1 MPDEFN
7 NNVLEYASA
16 QFGTQETT
24 QEVETAMETTT
35 ETTTTESTQ
44 SPEMGQ
50 ETQSAE
56 TTQTTQIAPE
66 TVASEPDYNK
76 WLEEQTGGTF
86 KDVETFKS
94 ALPKFS
100 EYDSLLTQKA
110 ELEEKLNVKPF
121 QNEFVEKLND
131 FYKSGASED
140 QIKNFIK
147 VSSVDLEKLSP
158 VEVKIAA
165 MVKDGYKEE
174 IAKAIV
180 EQEYPIDSYD
190 EGSTERII
198 LEEKLR
204 VSSQKDLDTLK
215 QYKADISKIDNPL
228 EQLKAQQEQERLTT
242 IAQEEQYKNQVS
254 QVVPKIAEVFTGL
267 GEVVIKPGKEGE
279 SEPMKMSF
287 DYSEDFKSKVPDMIN
302 SYFLDTKSPISEQS
316 VAEAREYINANYLAN
331 NIESILQSNT
341 RHVEAITWEKA
352 VNKYENRTGLPP
364 ESTNVTVDN
373 TQAEQ
378 ASFLQRVAR
387 GG

>member
-1 MPDEFN
+1 MPEEFN

-16 QFGTQETT
+16 QFGTQETP
-24 QEVETAMETTT
+24 QEVATEMGASTENVST
-35 ETTTTESTQ
+35 ETTQT
-44 SPEMGQ
+44 PEMGQ
-50 ETQSAE
+50 ENQTAE
-56 TTQTTQIAPE
+56 STQTTPIVPE
-66 TVASEPDYNK
+66 QVEPDYNK
-76 WLEEQTGGTF
+76 WLDEQSNGTF
-86 KDVETFKS
+86 KDVDSFKS
-94 ALPKFS
+94 ALPKLS
-100 EYDSLLTQKA
+100 EYDTLLSQKA
-110 ELEEKLNVKPF
+110 ELEAKLNVKPF

-147 VSSVDLEKLSP
+147 VSSVDLDQLSP

-165 MVKDGYKEE
+165 MVKSGYKED
-174 IAKAIV
+174 IARVIV

-198 LEEKLR
+198 LQEKLR
-204 VSSQKDLDTLK
+204 VSSQQDLEVLK

-228 EQLKAQQEQERLTT
+228 EKLQAEQEEARLQT
-242 IAQEEQYKNQVS
+242 IAQESQYKSQVS

-267 GEVVIKPGKEGE
+267 GEMTIKPAKEGE
-279 SEPMKMSF
+279 YDAMKMSF
-287 DYSEDFKSKVPDMIN
+287 DYSEDFRTKVPDMVSN
-302 SYFLDTKSPISEQS
+302 YFLDTKSPINEAS

-331 NIESILQSNT
+331 NIESILQANT
-341 RHVEAITWEKA
+341 RHVEAATWEKA

-364 ESTNVTVDN
+364 ETTNVTVDN

-387 GG
+387 GS

>member
-1 MPDEFN
+1 MPEDFN

-24 QEVETAMETTT
+24 QPAETEMGNANEATST
-35 ETTTTESTQ
+35 EANQT
-44 SPEMGQ
+44 PEMGQ
-50 ETQSAE
+50 EAQQSESTQNATIATE
-56 TTQTTQIAPE
+56 TP
-66 TVASEPDYNK
+66 SEPDYNN
-76 WLEEQTGGTF
+76 WLKEQTGGTLT
-86 KDVETFKS
+86 DVEALKS
-94 ALPKFS
+94 ILPKVS
-100 EYDSLLTQKA
+100 EYDALLSQKA
-110 ELEEKLNVKPF
+110 ELEQKLNVKPF

-147 VSSVDLEKLSP
+147 VSSIDLDKLSP
-158 VEVKIAA
+158 VDVKVAA
-165 MVKDGYKEE
+165 MVKDGYKED

-180 EQEYPIDSYD
+180 EQEFPIDSYE

-204 VSSQKDLDTLK
+204 VSSQKDLETLK

-228 EQLKAQQEQERLTT
+228 EQLKAQEEQKRLEG
-242 IAQEEQYKNQVS
+242 IAQEEQYKQQVS

-267 GEVVIKPGKEGE
+267 GEVVIKPGKDGE

-287 DYSEDFKSKVPDMIN
+287 DYSQDFKSKVPDMIN
-302 SYFLDTKSPISEQS
+302 SYFLDTKAPINEQS
-316 VAEAREYINANYLAN
+316 VAEAREYINAHYLAT
-331 NIESILQSNT
+331 NIESILQANT
-341 RHVEAITWEKA
+341 RHVESITWEKA
-352 VNKYENRTGLPP
+352 VNKYENRSGLPQ

-387 GG
+387 GS